1 MQPEILS
8 QAPRCGAKTRSG
20 RPCLSPAVRGRK
32 RCRMHGGATRGA
44 GAPKG
49 NRNAFVHGNRT
60 AEAEEQLKQIAAN
73 NRDLKLITKLNSGLK
88 LTTKEQERWLAL
100 YLERCSR
107 P

>member
-1 MQPEILS
+1 
-8 QAPRCGAKTRSG
+8 
-20 RPCLSPAVRGRK
+20 
-32 RCRMHGGATRGA
+32 MHGGTNR

-60 AEAEEQLKQIAAN
+60 AEAEEQLKLIADN